1 MQGSAVDSTSN
12 IDGRKLQCPEC
23 NRRFIRPEHMRRH
36 LRNHDTSKRFT
47 CHVCSKQFAR
57 RYRLPFVTCIDLFN
71 IYCADAAVSDI
82 LSKHRA
88 AHIVGPSKM
97 PMQPH
102 SNGSVLSKSRACYAC
117 AKAREK
123 CSKGLPCMRCSRRCL
138 DCVYPGYQQH
148 NKYDHPSIG
157 GNNSAPRPPNM
168 RVFPPLAQQLHQ
180 ERCKKT
186 WEISAVMA
194 IPWLTLRLIKL
205 IISQGTLQLHQ
216 LRGVLMQFVILY
228 GHQLLLCPAT
238 NNQLASILASD
249 PDPSASVQ
257 PWPLRPDG
265 LESGVEA
272 PNQPI
277 NWLPFDEL
285 IDPNLGSIL
294 DETIPLSH
302 YDGVQWLF
310 IDTSTTEN
318 GSTQRESWNLEI
330 APLTDIDDRRSNGT
344 SRNTSGS
351 GSSPSKSTYSSDFK
365 QGDLYATSSNGA
377 RNACSTRAKRYTIF
391 RTNELPHTDYS
402 NPNGTTLNGKVGFPD
417 VDDLD
422 VPDDGIYNSAMAISE
437 VTYHTILQHFDN
449 VCLQMHS
456 PMPCFGTQNFPP
468 ISLLNLFVK
477 LYFKCFD
484 PIFPFIHLPSLNIN
498 KSWLLTVAI
507 AAIGSHYCQSQELT
521 AYSSPLHEFCRR
533 LLQQESE
540 RSEVGMT
547 DLPVLQARILNH
559 VGLCYSE
566 SRKLDSV
573 VRSTWSFNVS
583 LVNSKSYEHLL
594 GYHNDKDL
602 KSRDWD
608 EWVGAESWRRLYFT
622 TRV

>member
-57 RYRLPFVTCIDLFN
+57 RYRLPFVTSIDVFN

-88 AHIVGPSKM
+88 AHIVGPSEM

-102 SNGSVLSKSRACYAC
+102 SNGSVLSKPRACYAC

-148 NKYDHPSIG
+148 NKYDQPSIR
-157 GNNSAPRPPNM
+157 GNNSASRPPNI
-168 RVFPPLAQQLHQ
+168 
-180 ERCKKT
+180 ES
-186 WEISAVMA
+186 ISTDDPA
-194 IPWLTLRLIKL
+194 LTP
-205 IISQGTLQLHQ
+205 GTLQENLGDISSDGNTLANLAFDQTHHKSGNDSITSVERCTNAIHNP
-216 LRGVLMQFVILY
+216 LWPSIAA
-228 GHQLLLCPAT
+228 CPAT
-238 NNQLASILASD
+238 NSQLASILASD
-249 PDPSASVQ
+249 PDPSGSGQ
-257 PWPLRPDG
+257 PWPLRTDG

-302 YDGVQWLF
+302 YDGAQWLF

-330 APLTDIDDRRSNGT
+330 APLADIDDKRSNGT
-344 SRNTSGS
+344 AQNASGS
-351 GSSPSKSTYSSDFK
+351 GSSPSKSTSSSDFK

-391 RTNELPHTDYS
+391 LTNELPHTDYS

-417 VDDLD
+417 VDNLD
-422 VPDDGIYNSAMAISE
+422 VPDDGIYDSAMAISE
-437 VTYHTILQHFDN
+437 VTYHKILQHFDN